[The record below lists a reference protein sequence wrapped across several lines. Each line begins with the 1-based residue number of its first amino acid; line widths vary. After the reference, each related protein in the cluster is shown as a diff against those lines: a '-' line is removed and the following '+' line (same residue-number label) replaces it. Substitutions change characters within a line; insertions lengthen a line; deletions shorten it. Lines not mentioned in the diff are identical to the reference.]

1 MMSLTSGLTR
11 PRRLVLGVIVLLLVD
26 IIWVLSAELTGYTF
40 KEFNKP
46 FFTTYVKTS
55 MFMLYMLGFLF
66 WKPWQKQCMEC
77 MHKANK
83 PHSIIVN
90 GENSSTEEDSSEDN
104 TLSEPLYVPVKFDD
118 SDKLSSRSD
127 SFSESC
133 DPSKHVRFSNIM
145 EVRQLSEKEA
155 HEAALARLSYSA
167 SLRAQQDQQ
176 AQLNSKL
183 SVPQVA
189 KVSFMFCLVWF
200 LGNLSYQ
207 EAIDDT
213 QVAVVQVFSST
224 SGLFTLVLAA
234 IFPSSNGDRF
244 TLSKLVAVLVS
255 LGGITLISLS
265 GTNSQDHFKLGS
277 LWALLGAVLYAIYMV
292 MLKKKVDN
300 EDRLDIPMFF
310 GFVGLF
316 NFLIIWPG
324 FFIMNNF
331 HLELFELPTKK
342 VWCYIVVNGLVGTVL
357 SEFLWLWGCFLT
369 SSLIATLSLSLTI
382 PLSVI
387 ADIFLNNVK
396 FTWMFF
402 AGAGPV
408 FLSFIA
414 VSILNHY
421 NDWDPIRVAAC
432 KLLNCIKSLVSA
444 IFKKRSQTR
453 LPEDQEQTESLI
465 SMHDIESDSDS
476 LKCCGN

>member
-1 MMSLTSGLTR
+1 MSLTSGLTR
-11 PRRLVLGVIVLLLVD
+11 SRRLTLGVFVLLLVD
-26 IIWVLSAELTGYTF
+26 VIWVLSAELTGYTF

-66 WKPWQKQCMEC
+66 WKPWQRQCMEC
-77 MHKANK
+77 IQRANK
-83 PHSIIVN
+83 PHHLIVS
-90 GENSSTEEDSSEDN
+90 GDHSSSEEDLPEDH
-104 TLSEPLYVPVKFDD
+104 TLSDPLYVPVKFDD
-118 SDKLSSRSD
+118 SDKVSSRSD
-127 SFSESC
+127 SFSDSA

-155 HEAALARLSYSA
+155 HEAVLARLSYTA
-167 SLRAQQDQQ
+167 SLRAQQEEE
-176 AQLNSKL
+176 ARLNSKL
-183 SVPQVA
+183 TVPQVA
-189 KVSFMFCLVWF
+189 KVSLMFCLVWF

-224 SGLFTLVLAA
+224 SGLFTLILAA
-234 IFPSSNGDRF
+234 IFPSSSGDRF
-244 TLSKLVAVLVS
+244 TISKLFAVLLS

-265 GTNSQDHFKLGS
+265 GNGATHEHFKLGS
-277 LWALLGAVLYAIYMV
+277 LWALCGAVLYAIYMV

-300 EDRLDIPMFF
+300 EDRIDIPMFF

-324 FFIMNNF
+324 FFLMSNL
-331 HLELFELPTKK
+331 HLELFELPSRK
-342 VWCYIVVNGLVGTVL
+342 VWCYILVNGLIGTVL

-387 ADIFLNNVK
+387 ADIILNDVE
-396 FTWMFF
+396 FSWMFF

-421 NDWDPIRVAAC
+421 NDWDPIMVGIC
-432 KLLNCIKSLVSA
+432 KLFSGIKTLGSA
-444 IFKKRSQTR
+444 IFKKRSEIRT
-453 LPEDQEQTESLI
+453 PEDREQKESLI
-465 SMHDIESDSDS
+465 SIHNVENDGESKQGS
-476 LKCCGN
+476 